1 MTARNGGSADLLVVG
16 GGIGGL
22 ATALALTRHGFR
34 ARVLEQADEFA
45 EIGAGIQLGPNLVR
59 ALTHLGV
66 GERVLR
72 DAWLPDNLI
81 LRDGHDGSPVTTIP
95 VGEGFRRRF
104 GLPYALMHRADLL
117 AVLREACAAESDI
130 ELLTGHRVDGVED
143 LGDRVVAQLDGG
155 EAHEGRALIGADGLW
170 SRVREALIGDG
181 APRAAG
187 HIAYRG
193 VLAGEDVPSELWSP
207 DMTVWVGP
215 RTHLVHYPLRRGE
228 LFNLV
233 AVFHSDRYS
242 EGYDE
247 AGDRDE
253 LWRHFE
259 NAHHSVRSL
268 LERIDS
274 WKFWVLCDRDP
285 ARGWSR
291 GRVTLLGDAAHPML
305 QYLAQGAAMAVEDAV
320 CLAAELAAAGG
331 EPEPAFHRY
340 EDRRV
345 LRTARAQLM
354 ARVYGEA
361 FHAAGPTR
369 ELRDQFL
376 AERSPEGGQES
387 MAWLYDYDSV
397 DEDGAAGARPSA
409 DNRVSGPRSPEHA

>member
-1 MTARNGGSADLLVVG
+1 MTARNGGSKDLVVVG

-22 ATALALTRHGFR
+22 AAALALSRRGFR
-34 ARVLEQADEFA
+34 VRVLEQADEFA

-66 GERVLR
+66 GERVLE
-72 DAWLPDNLI
+72 DAWLPGNLA
-81 LRDGHDGSPVTTIP
+81 LRDALDGSPVTTIP
-95 VGEGFRRRF
+95 VGDDFRARF
-104 GLPYALMHRADLL
+104 GFPYALTHRADLL
-117 AVLREACAAESDI
+117 AVLLGACAADPAI
-130 ELLTGHRVDGVED
+130 ELLTAHRVERVED
-143 LGDRVVAQLDGG
+143 LGDRVVAHLGGG
-155 EAHEGRALIGADGLW
+155 ETLEGRALIGADGLW
-170 SRVREALIGDG
+170 SQVREALIGDG
-181 APRAAG
+181 PPRAVG

-193 VLAGEDVPSELWSP
+193 VLAGEDVPPELWSP

-253 LWRHFE
+253 LWRHFSG
-259 NAHHSVRSL
+259 AHESVRTL

-274 WKFWVLCDRDP
+274 WKFWVLCDREP

-291 GRVTLLGDAAHPML
+291 GRITLLGDAAHPML

-320 CLAAELAAAGG
+320 CLAAQLALADG
-331 EPEPAFHRY
+331 EPEPAFARY
-340 EDRRV
+340 EDQRM
-345 LRTARAQLM
+345 LRTARAQIM

-376 AERSPEGGQES
+376 AERTPEQGQES
-387 MAWLYDYDSV
+387 MAWLYDYDV
-397 DEDGAAGARPSA
+397 FDADG
-409 DNRVSGPRSPEHA
+409 SPNPEPTPVE